1 MSYQQPPG
9 GYQQPQQGYPQQSAQ
24 GYQMPNQSYQSGVGP
39 AAPPAAVLQLG
50 ALLLLALGVVVRGI
64 AGLMSGSGSGKVAV
78 IGGMFMTLGLV
89 CAFFALLSSV
99 QKDKEIPN
107 SVRVMIAIVA
117 AIALLLIFGGMGSM
131 FGRM

>member
-9 GYQQPQQGYPQQSAQ
+9 GYPQQGYPQQSSQ
-24 GYQMPNQSYQSGVGP
+24 GYQMPGAQATP
-39 AAPPAAVLQLG
+39 APPAALLQLAAL
-50 ALLLLALGVVVRGI
+50 ALLMLGVFIRGI
-64 AGLMSGSGSGKVAV
+64 AGLMNGNASMKTAV
-78 IGGMFMTLGLV
+78 IGGMLMTLGLV

>member
-9 GYQQPQQGYPQQSAQ
+9 GYPQQGYPQQSSQ
-24 GYQMPNQSYQSGVGP
+24 GYQMSNQSYQPGP

-50 ALLLLALGVVVRGI
+50 GLALLALGVLVAGI
-64 AGLMSGSGSGKVAV
+64 AGLMSGSGAGKVAV
-78 IGGMFMTLGLV
+78 IGRMFMTLGLV
-89 CAFFALLSSV
+89 CAFFALISSV

-107 SVRVMIAIVA
+107 SVRVMIGIVA
-117 AIALLLIFGGMGSM
+117 VVALLLIFGGMGSL